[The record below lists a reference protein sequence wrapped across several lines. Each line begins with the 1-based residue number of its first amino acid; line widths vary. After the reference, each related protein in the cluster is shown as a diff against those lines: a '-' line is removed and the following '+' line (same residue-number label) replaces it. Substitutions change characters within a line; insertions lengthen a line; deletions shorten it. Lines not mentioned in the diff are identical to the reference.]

1 MFSGEEMKFK
11 MAQVFRMSSVNSS
24 LGSKLEES
32 PRDFHRLYSLEGI
45 LGKGGFGTVHAAVR
59 RKDGEHVAV
68 KEVVKSSVNLNDNNI
83 PLEVRL
89 MQQVND
95 VPGVIRMLDFFDM
108 ADSFYIVMERVN
120 NCKDLFD
127 FISEQGPLP
136 EALAKRIFHQ
146 LVETVIQCHARGVV
160 HRDIKDENILIDT
173 TNKNV
178 KLIDFGSG
186 AYLHEETYSEFD
198 GTHVY
203 APPEWI
209 KYRRYF
215 ADGLTVWSLGILLF
229 DMVCGDIPFET
240 DAQIKKAALIHPQFH
255 NLKDNDLK
263 HLISQCLTIKVE
275 ERIKLENIL
284 THPWIAKSQSLDM
297 IKKCIPKSPFF
308 NLGSLV
314 PNNSLHSSEA
324 SSSSFETSS
333 SSSSDFS
340 DTSLASSSPSLP
352 RGSMMSLS
360 TPIAIN
366 YPAGHNMINTV

>member
-1 MFSGEEMKFK
+1 MS
-11 MAQVFRMSSVNSS
+11 QVFRMSSVNSS
-24 LGSKLEES
+24 MGNKLQEG

-45 LGKGGFGTVHAAVR
+45 LGKGGFGTVHAGVR
-59 RKDGEHVAV
+59 RRDGEQVAV
-68 KEVVKSSVNLNDNNI
+68 KEVIKSLVNSEDNNI

-95 VPGVIRMLDFFDM
+95 VPGVIRMIDFFDM

-127 FISEQGPLP
+127 FISEQGPLS
-136 EALAKRIFHQ
+136 ETLAKRIFHQ
-146 LVETVIQCHARGVV
+146 LVETVMQCHVRGVV

-173 TNKNV
+173 SNKNV

-186 AYLHEETYSEFD
+186 SYLHEETYSEFD

-240 DAQIKKAALIHPQFH
+240 DAQIKKAELIHPQFH
-255 NLKDNDLK
+255 NLHDNDLK
-263 HLISQCLTIKVE
+263 HLISRCLTIRVE
-275 ERIKLENIL
+275 ERIKLQDIL
-284 THPWIAKSQSLDM
+284 AHPWIAKSQSLEM
-297 IKKCIPKSPFF
+297 IKKCLPKSPFF
-308 NLGSLV
+308 SLGSLV
-314 PNNSLHSSEA
+314 PNSLHSSEA
-324 SSSSFETSS
+324 SSSSSFEASSSS

-340 DTSLASSSPSLP
+340 DSSEASSSPSLP

-360 TPIAIN
+360 NPIAIN
-366 YPAGHNMINTV
+366 YPMGVGYPINTL